1 MVILD
6 KLDNHVQNYVYGGIY
21 TMAVW
26 KIVLIVVLVVLAAL
40 FIALLSIGNKMR
52 KRQEE
57 QQAQIDAAK
66 QVMSMLIIDKKI
78 MKMSE
83 AGLPKIVMDQTPKY
97 MRRTKLPIVKAK
109 IGPKVMTLIAD
120 NKVFDELPVK
130 AEVKAEV
137 SGIYIVGLKSV
148 RGGKAAPA
156 PAKKKG
162 FMAKLRDKAQKTLDE
177 DKARRAA
184 EEKSSKKNKK
194 K

>member
-40 FIALLSIGNKMR
+40 FIALLIIGNKMR

-162 FMAKLRDKAQKTLDE
+162 FMAKLRAKAQKTLDE

>member
-40 FIALLSIGNKMR
+40 FIALLIIGNKMR

-57 QQAQIDAAK
+57 QQAQIDTAK

>member
-6 KLDNHVQNYVYGGIY
+6 KLDNHVQNYVYGVIY

-40 FIALLSIGNKMR
+40 FIALLIIGNKMR

>member
-40 FIALLSIGNKMR
+40 FIALLIIGNKMR

-78 MKMSE
+78 MKISE

>member
-40 FIALLSIGNKMR
+40 FIALLIIGNKMR

-184 EEKSSKKNKK
+184 EENSSKKNKK

>member
-40 FIALLSIGNKMR
+40 FIALLIIGNKMR

-120 NKVFDELPVK
+120 DKVFDELPVK

>member
-6 KLDNHVQNYVYGGIY
+6 ILDNHVQNYVYGGIY

-40 FIALLSIGNKMR
+40 FIALLIIGNKMR

-148 RGGKAAPA
+148 RGGKVAPA

-177 DKARRAA
+177 DKARRDA
-184 EEKSSKKNKK
+184 EEKSAKKNKK

>member
-40 FIALLSIGNKMR
+40 FIALLIIGNKMR

-177 DKARRAA
+177 DKARRDA
-184 EEKSSKKNKK
+184 EGKSSNKNKK

>member
-40 FIALLSIGNKMR
+40 FIALLIIGNKMR

-162 FMAKLRDKAQKTLDE
+162 FMAKLRAKAQKTLDE
-177 DKARRAA
+177 DKARRDA

>member
-6 KLDNHVQNYVYGGIY
+6 ILDNHVQNYVYGGIY

-40 FIALLSIGNKMR
+40 FIALLIIGNKMR

-177 DKARRAA
+177 DKARRDA
-184 EEKSSKKNKK
+184 EEKSAKKNKK

>member
-6 KLDNHVQNYVYGGIY
+6 KLDNRVQNYVYGGIY

-40 FIALLSIGNKMR
+40 FIALLIIGNKMR

-177 DKARRAA
+177 DKARRAT

>member
-1 MVILD
+1 
-6 KLDNHVQNYVYGGIY
+6 
-21 TMAVW
+21 MAVW

-40 FIALLSIGNKMR
+40 FIALLIIGNKMR

-156 PAKKKG
+156 PA
-162 FMAKLRDKAQKTLDE
+162 
-177 DKARRAA
+177 
-184 EEKSSKKNKK
+184 
-194 K
+194 

>member
-40 FIALLSIGNKMR
+40 FIALLIIGNKMR

-177 DKARRAA
+177 DKARRDA

>member
-40 FIALLSIGNKMR
+40 FIALLIIGNKML

>member
-40 FIALLSIGNKMR
+40 FIALLIIGNKMR

-177 DKARRAA
+177 DKARRSA

>member
-40 FIALLSIGNKMR
+40 FIALLIIGNKMR

-148 RGGKAAPA
+148 RGGKAAPS

>member
-40 FIALLSIGNKMR
+40 FIALLIIGNKMR

-66 QVMSMLIIDKKI
+66 QIMSMLIIDKKI

>member
-26 KIVLIVVLVVLAAL
+26 KIVLIVVLVVLAEL
-40 FIALLSIGNKMR
+40 FIALLIIGNKMR

>member
-40 FIALLSIGNKMR
+40 FIALLIIGNKMR

-177 DKARRAA
+177 DKARRDAG
-184 EEKSSKKNKK
+184 EKSSKKNKK

>member
-26 KIVLIVVLVVLAAL
+26 KIVLIVVLVVLVAL
-40 FIALLSIGNKMR
+40 FIALLIIGNKMR

>member
-40 FIALLSIGNKMR
+40 FVALLIIGNKMR

>member
-40 FIALLSIGNKMR
+40 FIALLIIGNKMR

-137 SGIYIVGLKSV
+137 SGIYIVGLKPV

>member
-1 MVILD
+1 
-6 KLDNHVQNYVYGGIY
+6 
-21 TMAVW
+21 MAVW

-40 FIALLSIGNKMR
+40 FIALLIIGNKMR

-137 SGIYIVGLKSV
+137 S
-148 RGGKAAPA
+148 
-156 PAKKKG
+156 
-162 FMAKLRDKAQKTLDE
+162 
-177 DKARRAA
+177 
-184 EEKSSKKNKK
+184 
-194 K
+194 

>member
-40 FIALLSIGNKMR
+40 FIALLIIGNKMH

-162 FMAKLRDKAQKTLDE
+162 FMAKLRAKAQKTLDE

>member
-1 MVILD
+1 
-6 KLDNHVQNYVYGGIY
+6 
-21 TMAVW
+21 MAVW

-40 FIALLSIGNKMR
+40 FIALLIIGNKMR

-156 PAKKKG
+156 KKKG
-162 FMAKLRDKAQKTLDE
+162 FMAKLRAKAQKTLDE

>member
-40 FIALLSIGNKMR
+40 FIALLIIGNKMR

-148 RGGKAAPA
+148 RGGKAAPT

-177 DKARRAA
+177 DKARRDA
-184 EEKSSKKNKK
+184 EGKSSNKNKK

>member
-40 FIALLSIGNKMR
+40 FIALLIIGNKMR

-177 DKARRAA
+177 DKARRDA
-184 EEKSSKKNKK
+184 EEKSSKKNKTK
-194 K
+194 